1 MVGMEDSNLVHIDR
15 VRCLECGATYVKPTD
30 GGTVSRNPGCPRCGY
45 LGWILATIP
54 TRSAD
59 APLPTAGDRRLRLHA
74 QLR

>member
-15 VRCLECGATYVKPTD
+15 VRCLECGATYVKPTE

-54 TRSAD
+54 TFPAD
-59 APLPTAGDRRLRLHA
+59 GLLRTGADRRLHLHA

>member
-1 MVGMEDSNLVHIDR
+1 MEDSNLVHIDR

-54 TRSAD
+54 TRSGA
-59 APLPTAGDRRLRLHA
+59 AQPPSGEDRRPGLHA